1 MEGSEG
7 NEGWRGEGE
16 ALLRTS
22 AEEAANETSLTNR
35 LVKGRAASGK
45 TRCCFGDQRRKKWPG
60 ISRWPEI
67 LV

>member
-1 MEGSEG
+1 MGGGATGGGHGRERGL
-7 NEGWRGEGE
+7 WGEGE

-45 TRCCFGDQRRKKWPG
+45 TRCCFGDQCRKKWPG
-60 ISRWPEI
+60 I
-67 LV
+67 